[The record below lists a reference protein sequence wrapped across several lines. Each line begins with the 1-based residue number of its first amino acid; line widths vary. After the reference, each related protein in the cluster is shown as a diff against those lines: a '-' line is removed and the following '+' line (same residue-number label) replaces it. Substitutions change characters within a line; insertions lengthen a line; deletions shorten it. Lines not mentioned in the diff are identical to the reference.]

1 MNMAHERNFMKNE
14 RMPPRTTKEAID
26 NGRTG

>member
-14 RMPPRTTKEAID
+14 RVPPTTTREATN
-26 NGRTG
+26 NGRT